1 MTEHLLR
8 PSLANTRTAAA
19 LYSPRSSFLLGF
31 FMGPLPLILYS
42 ALNSIRLK
50 RAVDMVAYAIALAVF
65 SALVYTSFMDQRPA
79 ALVWINAQL
88 GEGTS
93 MRGAARILAIVL
105 WGCFYLM
112 HRKEH
117 RSADLFGERP
127 SPWIAAIGCAV
138 AGSGLL
144 YGISFLFITFLQ
156 K

>member
-8 PSLANTRTAAA
+8 PSLGNTRTAAA

-50 RAVDMVAYAIALAVF
+50 RAGDMVAYAIALAAVG
-65 SALVYTSFMDQRPA
+65 ALIYASLMEPRPA
-79 ALVWINAQL
+79 ALAWINAQL
-88 GEGTS
+88 DEGSS
-93 MRGAARILAIVL
+93 MRGAARLLAIML
-105 WGCFYLM
+105 WGGFYLM

-117 RSADLFGERP
+117 RSVELFGARP

-138 AGSGLL
+138 AGTGLL
-144 YGISFLFITFLQ
+144 YGIGFLFSTLHQ
-156 K
+156 P

>member
-8 PSLANTRTAAA
+8 PSLANTDPAAA

-50 RAVDMVAYAIALAVF
+50 RAADMVAYAIALAAF
-65 SALVYTSFMDQRPA
+65 IALTYASFMEPRPA

-93 MRGAARILAIVL
+93 MRGASRILAVVL

-117 RSADLFGERP
+117 RSVDLFGERP
-127 SPWIAAIGCAV
+127 SPWMAALGCAV
-138 AGSGLL
+138 AGSALL
-144 YGISFLFITFLQ
+144 YGIGFLFLTFR
-156 K
+156 

>member
-8 PSLANTRTAAA
+8 PSLANTSTAAT
-19 LYSPRSSFLLGF
+19 LYSPCSSFLLGF

-42 ALNSIRLK
+42 ALNSLRLK
-50 RAVDMVAYAIALAVF
+50 RAGDMVAYAIALTAF
-65 SALVYTSFMDQRPA
+65 GALIYASFMDPRPA

-88 GEGTS
+88 GAGAS

-117 RSADLFGERP
+117 RSVELLGERP
-127 SPWIAAIGCAV
+127 SPWIAAISCAV
-138 AGSGLL
+138 AGSALL
-144 YGISFLFITFLQ
+144 YGITFLFSSFLQ
-156 K
+156 P